1 MTKRVEAEDAT
12 GMGTLLSSIGATEA
26 YMTKRVEAED
36 VTGMGT
42 LVSSFGATEAY
53 MTKTT
58 QQLEWGTEDPLYV
71 RYLQMLPV
79 SIKSGQ
85 IQQNVLVLNVVIF
98 PQSPAWNS
106 IEYTLENYIAD
117 EISEINEV
125 EYIFISKNNNF
136 FDVSIIINKLDRIVR
151 DRIYDI
157 EYSMIGRFRDNHFD
171 FHIICRN
178 DRDINELFSSK
189 AIMIYHRVT

>member
-58 QQLEWGTEDPLYV
+58 QQLEWGTEE
-71 RYLQMLPV
+71 PV
-79 SIKSGQ
+79 ICAVS
-85 IQQNVLVLNVVIF
+85 
-98 PQSPAWNS
+98 
-106 IEYTLENYIAD
+106 AD
-117 EISEINEV
+117 ATC
-125 EYIFISKNNNF
+125 K
-136 FDVSIIINKLDRIVR
+136 
-151 DRIYDI
+151 
-157 EYSMIGRFRDNHFD
+157 H
-171 FHIICRN
+171 
-178 DRDINELFSSK
+178 
-189 AIMIYHRVT
+189 

>member
-1 MTKRVEAEDAT
+1 MTKRA
-12 GMGTLLSSIGATEA
+12 
-26 YMTKRVEAED
+26 KAED
-36 VTGMGT
+36 VTGVGT
-42 LVSSFGATEAY
+42 LVSSFGANEAY
-53 MTKTT
+53 MTKTPH
-58 QQLEWGTEDPLYV
+58 QLEWGTEDQLYV

-85 IQQNVLVLNVVIF
+85 IQQNVLVLNVAFF
-98 PQSPAWNS
+98 PQFSVWNS

-125 EYIFISKNNNF
+125 EYIFIGKKNNII
-136 FDVSIIINKLDRIVR
+136 DVSIIINKLDRAVR

-157 EYSMIGRFRDNHFD
+157 EYSMIGRFRNNYFD
-171 FHIICRN
+171 FHVICRN

-189 AIMIYHRVT
+189 AIMIYRRGT